1 MNKIKSLIFTQFLL
15 VFSIAGV
22 YGQRNNLWE
31 DFKKPPVNYRPV
43 PFWHLNGKLT
53 TQEINR
59 QVGDAAKSGFG
70 GVAVLPVTAGKQH
83 PTGLPSPGMS
93 PEYLTE
99 DYFTRYADILKAAKT
114 EGLQVLLY
122 DDVDFPSGNAGG
134 KLEALYPE
142 ATRKVLTKT
151 DTSIL
156 GPGQFVMSLP
166 KGVNM
171 ATVARRNENSAFINL
186 SGMVQNGKLTW
197 NVPAGKWKIMFF
209 NCIPNA
215 DRLVDFMDTSAVRK
229 FMGLTY
235 EQYARRFSPYFGNVI
250 QQTFYDDVGYVAME
264 RAWTLSFNQKFR
276 ELYNKDPDLYYPAL
290 WENIGPHTEAARVAL
305 FNTRAELLSEGFPK
319 LIAEW
324 AEKHGLKSSGHPP
337 GNYEA
342 QPVDM
347 NFDIFKFYRYNHIPT
362 MDAIFYQGHGRP
374 GYKLVSSAAT
384 SYDRMVV
391 AAEVYG
397 AFAEDKFDLQMM
409 YRTAMEIFVRGI
421 NAFIPHGMWY
431 DPKPQS
437 VRIPPL
443 ISAYS
448 EKLVPGLKDFNDYAA
463 RTSMMLQDGRS
474 VAEIAVMY
482 PISSLEGF
490 YHFQAKENNG
500 WGKFTPPE
508 TDYMMLSDLLTNQ
521 VHRDFT
527 FIHPELFCAPQY
539 EIQNSQLLL
548 KNKHSPQAYSIVIL
562 PAGRVISYY
571 ALKKLRQ
578 FYNQGGKVIATGLL
592 PSKSAE
598 FGKDSA
604 VCKIITELFGIDPNL
619 SKNQIAEMRTNT
631 KGGKTIFI
639 RNLNRTTLTEALKE
653 MNVAV
658 DVSFEN
664 SIHPDSGNGALSYLH
679 KVKNNRNIYFFAN
692 STDQDINTVIEL
704 RGKLDPELWD
714 PYTGEKSLPKML
726 SYVKIDGTQYTRI
739 SLSLPRVKSVFVV
752 EKIKDTK

>member
-1 MNKIKSLIFTQFLL
+1 MIRIKWWICTSLIT

-22 YGQRNNLWE
+22 SAQHYTLWE
-31 DFKKPPVNYRPV
+31 DFKKPPVNYRPI

-59 QVGDAAKSGFG
+59 QVTDAAKSGFG

-99 DYFTRYADILKAAKT
+99 DYFTRYGDILKAAKT

-134 KLEALYPE
+134 KLQEMYPE

-151 DTSIL
+151 DTTVL
-156 GPGQFVMSLP
+156 GPAQFVMSLP
-166 KGVNM
+166 RGINM
-171 ATVARRNENSAFINL
+171 ATVAQNNATSALMNL
-186 SGMVQNGKLTW
+186 SRKVQNGKLTW
-197 NVPAGKWKIMFF
+197 DVPAGKWKIMFF
-209 NCIPNA
+209 SCTPNA
-215 DRLVDFMDTSAVRK
+215 DRLVDFMDTTAVRK

-235 EQYARRFSPYFGNVI
+235 DQYAGRFSPYFGNVI
-250 QQTFYDDVGYVAME
+250 QQTFYDDVGYVTME

-276 ELYNKDPDLYYPAL
+276 KLYQRDPDLYYPAL
-290 WENIGPHTEAARVAL
+290 WENIGPQTEAARVAL
-305 FNTRAELLSEGFPK
+305 FNTRAELLAEGFPK

-324 AEKHGLKSSGHPP
+324 ADKHGIKSSGHPP
-337 GNYEA
+337 GNYEV

-384 SYDRMVV
+384 AYDRPIV

-397 AFAEDKFDLQMM
+397 AFAEDKFNLKMM

-421 NAFIPHGMWY
+421 NSIIPHGMWY

-448 EKLVPGLKDFNDYAA
+448 EKVGAGLKDFNDYAA
-463 RTSMMLQDGRS
+463 RTSVMLQGGRS
-474 VAEIAVMY
+474 VADIAVIY

-490 YHFQAKENNG
+490 YHFEAKENKG
-500 WGKFTPPE
+500 WGKFAPAE
-508 TDYMMLSDLLTNQ
+508 TDYMILSDLLTNQ

-527 FIHPELFCAPQY
+527 FIHPELFSGPQY
-539 EIQNSQLLL
+539 EIQTNQLLL
-548 KNKHSPQAYSIVIL
+548 KNKQYPQAYSLVIL
-562 PAGRVISYY
+562 PAGRVISYS
-571 ALKKLRQ
+571 ALKKLKQ
-578 FYNQGGKVIATGLL
+578 FYDQGGKVIATGLL

-598 FGKDSA
+598 FGKDSG
-604 VCKIITELFGIDPNL
+604 VCKIITELFGIDPNQPET
-619 SKNQIAEMRTNT
+619 KIAEMRTSR
-631 KGGKTIFI
+631 KGGKAVFI
-639 RNLNRTTLTEALKE
+639 RKLDRNTLTEALNQ
-653 MNVAV
+653 MNVSV
-658 DVSFEN
+658 DVRFEN

-679 KVKNNRNIYFFAN
+679 KIVNNQNIYFFAN
-692 STDQDINTVIEL
+692 STDQDINTVIDL
-704 RGKLDPELWD
+704 RGKIDPELWD
-714 PYTGEKSLPKML
+714 PYTGEKSVPENITH
-726 SYVKIDGTQYTRI
+726 VKIDGTEYTRM
-739 SLSLPRVKSVFVV
+739 SLSLPHVKSVFVV
-752 EKIKDTK
+752 EKR